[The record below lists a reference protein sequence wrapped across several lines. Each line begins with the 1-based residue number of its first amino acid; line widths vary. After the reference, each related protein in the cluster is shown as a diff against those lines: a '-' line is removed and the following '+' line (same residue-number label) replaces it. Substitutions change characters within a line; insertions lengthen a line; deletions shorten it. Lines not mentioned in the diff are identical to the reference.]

1 MSLRRKV
8 LRRQGL
14 LKKDSL
20 RCSCGE
26 RMLNKPGYDTETE
39 NFYTCPNCGK
49 EKWVKRREDNGT

>member
-20 RCSCGE
+20 RCCGE
-26 RMLNKPGYDTETE
+26 RMLNKPSYDTETE
-39 NFYTCPNCGK
+39 IFYTCPNCGK
-49 EKWVKRREDNGT
+49 EKWVKKGKTE